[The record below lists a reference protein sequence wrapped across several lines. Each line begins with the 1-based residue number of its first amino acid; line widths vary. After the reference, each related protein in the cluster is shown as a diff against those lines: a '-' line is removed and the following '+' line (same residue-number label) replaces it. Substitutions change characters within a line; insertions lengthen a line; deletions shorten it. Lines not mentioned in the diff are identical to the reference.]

1 MSIDAEADSLMRRA
15 QIKAREMRNRVDRGE
30 IDHMIPDAYNV
41 MFMAAKAALLK
52 RGFEV
57 SSHRTVVSTYR
68 REFIDRRLISQ
79 EFEGYL
85 LKIQKYWEAEGTPT
99 AETVDHARADRIV
112 EAAIKLVDALA
123 DTMRVRTDEPFRI
136 Q

>member
-99 AETVDHARADRIV
+99 AEAVDHARADRIV